1 MSTIIIGLGN
11 PILTDD
17 SLGIHAVRE
26 ISRQLQDRED
36 IAFCELCSGGLDLM
50 EAMVGYE
57 RAIIIDAAYTGQMK
71 PGTVFSAGTTDLRQ
85 SRNTCSNHHGSIEV
99 ALEFGMMT
107 GLKLPRDI
115 RIWAVEAEDVETFS
129 NNLTASVQNALPA
142 LLGNILHDIE
152 NGTNTLREKYS

>member
-1 MSTIIIGLGN
+1 MSTIVIGLGN

-17 SLGIHAVRE
+17 SLGIRVVRE
-26 ISRQLQDRED
+26 ISAQLQDRED

-71 PGTVFSAGTTDLRQ
+71 PGTVFSTDTAGLRQ
-85 SRNTCSNHHGSIEV
+85 SRNTCSNHNGSIEV
-99 ALEFGMMT
+99 ALEFGMMA
-107 GLKLPRDI
+107 GLALPRDI

-129 NNLTASVQNALPA
+129 SNLSSSVQNALPA
-142 LLGNILHDIE
+142 LIGYILTDIE
-152 NGTNTLREKYS
+152 NGTSTSPENRP